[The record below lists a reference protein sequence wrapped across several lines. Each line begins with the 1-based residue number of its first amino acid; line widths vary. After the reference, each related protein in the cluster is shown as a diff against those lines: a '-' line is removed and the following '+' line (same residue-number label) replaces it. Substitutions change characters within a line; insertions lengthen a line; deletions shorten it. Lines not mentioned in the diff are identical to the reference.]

1 MQTDKTIRR
10 NEIHG
15 FIFSRKDS
23 TDNKVTVHIIQ
34 EYLQQTRLHV
44 VTDRTIRRDLEKL
57 CGDYDALNRVK
68 SSKPYQ
74 KPYQWWWDKNEE
86 DIELPIPLDTTTA
99 MTLLVTQK
107 FIKDMLPPIQSLEHY
122 FNQASDEL
130 NDRSI
135 NSWITNKIEV
145 VSLPHDLKQP
155 VSEDGDAFPKILN
168 ALFKDKC
175 FKANYSRSAYD
186 LNEYGKWE
194 PKTIYA
200 ADHNDIIQ
208 GRIYHPLGMFRQ
220 GSVYFLVAYVTDLRM
235 GIDITWR
242 PNLFAMHKFSEIEE
256 FDRDVDRRNF
266 SLQEYIRTGRTYGAP
281 DDLLRQNL
289 IDIDLEIYVSPAVGE
304 YLYESEPHNLKPVHC
319 RNCAGTERR
328 GNHRDDRRGWRCF
341 KGNTEDS
348 EQLRRW
354 LLSLRDVEVL
364 APAELREYFKAKAE
378 ATLSYYP
385 ETTDTP

>member
-1 MQTDKTIRR
+1 MLKDDTIRR
-10 NEIHG
+10 NKIHE
-15 FIFSRKDS
+15 FIFDRKDRVEN
-23 TDNKVTVHIIQ
+23 TVTVKIIQ
-34 EYLQQTRLHV
+34 RMLLETTLTKV
-44 VTDRTIRRDLEKL
+44 VEKTILRDLKKL
-57 CGDYDALNRVK
+57 CKDYDALNRDK

-74 KPYQWWWDKNEE
+74 KPYQWLWDKNEE

-122 FNQASDEL
+122 FNQASEEL

-328 GNHRDDRRGWRCF
+328 GNHRDRRGWRCF